1 MFKIGVPISS
11 FKNSHAT
18 LTFNVLKFN
27 KNNVIESYFFDKGN
41 QKQFFEV
48 KKKYKSDK
56 LNKFGLTIDVFIS
69 SFMNPN
75 TYETEY
81 IVKKDFLINELK
93 EKCGLEIVET
103 ELFENIYNMHKLFFN
118 KVTNIESDKETK
130 SYFTNVKEI
139 YDMTDNINKA
149 SFEMSR
155 LNRYYIFYK
164 PVTNLQKAGK
174 SKGKSKKKIKK
185 INLSE

>member
-1 MFKIGVPISS
+1 MKRLES
-11 FKNSHAT
+11 FDSFT
-18 LTFNVLKFN
+18 
-27 KNNVIESYFFDKGN
+27 
-41 QKQFFEV
+41 QKQKV
-48 KKKYKSDK
+48 YYLKSE
-56 LNKFGLTIDVFIS
+56 
-69 SFMNPN
+69 M
-75 TYETEY
+75 
-81 IVKKDFLINELK
+81 
-93 EKCGLEIVET
+93 CR
-103 ELFENIYNMHKLFFN
+103 
-118 KVTNIESDKETK
+118 
-130 SYFTNVKEI
+130 EI